1 MSINTF
7 ILKKNV
13 VHINLFEEISI
24 FLTNP
29 IRRLLILEKFHM
41 EDDLDLGAL
50 QSIQLY
56 VQRLAPG
63 F

>member
-1 MSINTF
+1 MYQYIH
-7 ILKKNV
+7 IEKKAV
-13 VHINLFEEISI
+13 RINLFVEISI
-24 FLTNP
+24 FFTNP

-41 EDDLDLGAL
+41 EDDWDLGAL

-56 VQRLAPG
+56 VQRLAPS

>member
-1 MSINTF
+1 MYQYIH
-7 ILKKNV
+7 IEKNA
-13 VHINLFEEISI
+13 VHINLFGEINI

-41 EDDLDLGAL
+41 EDDWDLGAL

-56 VQRLAPG
+56 VQRLAPS